1 MNAQTITKESDMK
14 VEVLGTGCANCKRTV
29 QLVEDVAREQ
39 GVAIELVKVEE
50 LPKIMSYGVM
60 STPGVVV
67 DGKVVHAGG
76 VPTREKIGQWL
87 TAAATAPCCAPKAAA
102 GTGCCG

>member
-1 MNAQTITKESDMK
+1 MK

-29 QLVEDVAREQ
+29 QLIEDVAREQ
-39 GVAIELVKVEE
+39 GVAIELVKVED
-50 LPKIMSYGVM
+50 LPKIIGYGVL

-87 TAAATAPCCAPKAAA
+87 AAGAAATTCCAPEAA
-102 GTGCCG
+102 TTPGCCG